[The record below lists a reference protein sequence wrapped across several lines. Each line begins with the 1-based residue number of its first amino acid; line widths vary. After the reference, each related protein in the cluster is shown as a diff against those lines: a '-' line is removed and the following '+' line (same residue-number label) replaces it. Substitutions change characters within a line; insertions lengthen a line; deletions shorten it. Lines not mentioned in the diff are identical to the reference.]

1 MGTFGGPRSS
11 LSAEEFESEG
21 RGMDRWEREGL
32 RSANNGMRNQLEH
45 LLDSFERQQGRL
57 ADVFRELE
65 NARTQASSP
74 DQSVEVTVDAA
85 GVLTDLRL
93 TAAAMRQTP
102 EQLSRAIVEVTLAAA
117 HRAKQQAEAL
127 AAPIDDDLDD
137 LPDLPDISPGAP
149 SLNEI
154 RAFFRRD
161 NEGSPR

>member
-1 MGTFGGPRSS
+1 
-11 LSAEEFESEG
+11 
-21 RGMDRWEREGL
+21 MDRWEREGL
-32 RSANNGMRNQLEH
+32 RSANSGMRNQLEH

-57 ADVFRELE
+57 TEVFRELE

-102 EQLSRAIVEVTLAAA
+102 EQLSRAIVDATRAAA
-117 HRAKQQAEAL
+117 CRAQQHAEAL
-127 AAPIDDDLDD
+127 AAPLDDDLND

-154 RAFFRRD
+154 RAFFRGD

>member
-1 MGTFGGPRSS
+1 
-11 LSAEEFESEG
+11 
-21 RGMDRWEREGL
+21 MDRWEREGL
-32 RSANNGMRNQLEH
+32 RSANNGMRNQFEH

-102 EQLSRAIVEVTLAAA
+102 EQLSRVIVEVALAAA
-117 HRAKQQAEAL
+117 HQAKQQAEAL
-127 AAPIDDDLDD
+127 AAPLDD

>member
-1 MGTFGGPRSS
+1 
-11 LSAEEFESEG
+11 
-21 RGMDRWEREGL
+21 MDRWEREGL

-57 ADVFRELE
+57 ADAFRELE

-102 EQLSRAIVEVTLAAA
+102 EQLSRAIVDATQAAA
-117 HRAKQQAEAL
+117 RRAQQQTEAV
-127 AAPIDDDLDD
+127 AAPVDADLDD
-137 LPDLPDISPGAP
+137 LPDLPDISPDAP

-154 RAFFRRD
+154 RAFFRGD
-161 NEGSPR
+161 KEDSPR

>member
-1 MGTFGGPRSS
+1 
-11 LSAEEFESEG
+11 
-21 RGMDRWEREGL
+21 MDRWEREGL

-57 ADVFRELE
+57 ADAFRELE

-93 TAAAMRQTP
+93 TAAAMRRTP
-102 EQLSRAIVEVTLAAA
+102 EQLSRAIVDVARAAA
-117 HRAKQQAEAL
+117 RQAQQRTEAI
-127 AAPIDDDLDD
+127 AAPVDAEFDD
-137 LPDLPDISPGAP
+137 LPDLPDISPDAP

-154 RAFFRRD
+154 RAFFRGD
-161 NEGSPR
+161 NEDSPR

>member
-1 MGTFGGPRSS
+1 
-11 LSAEEFESEG
+11 
-21 RGMDRWEREGL
+21 MDRWEREGL

-102 EQLSRAIVEVTLAAA
+102 EQLSGAIVDATRAAA
-117 HRAKQQAEAL
+117 RRAQQQAEAL
-127 AAPIDDDLDD
+127 AAPVDDDLDG

-154 RAFFRRD
+154 RAFFRGD
-161 NEGSPR
+161 NEGPPR

>member
-1 MGTFGGPRSS
+1 
-11 LSAEEFESEG
+11 
-21 RGMDRWEREGL
+21 MDRWEREGL

-127 AAPIDDDLDD
+127 AAPIDDELDD